1 MRKCRNEAGTKEAAG
16 PAVSPGLR
24 LRAREIAMISRLLFG
39 DFQICGEADLSC
51 SHELQHA
58 APEQYFLEALAATK

>member
-1 MRKCRNEAGTKEAAG
+1 MRKCRNEAGRKEAAG
-16 PAVSPGLR
+16 PVSPGLR
-24 LRAREIAMISRLLFG
+24 LRAQEMAMISRLLFG